1 MKFRVNA
8 RYKVRKSNACKA
20 NNHRKKKS
28 KMKWFVDIFTENNDV
43 NSRVNG
49 KDISDLSN
57 VNNIFNSN

>member
-1 MKFRVNA
+1 
-8 RYKVRKSNACKA
+8 
-20 NNHRKKKS
+20 
-28 KMKWFVDIFTENNDV
+28 MKWFVDIFTENNDV